1 MQKLT
6 LKKSW
11 HKNQASNYLE
21 IIVVIFSFIFIVL
34 GIIGSFL
41 PILPG
46 PILSWI
52 GFLILYLFG
61 DFSITL
67 KFLLITFLIA
77 ITVFIADNM
86 ISIIGVKKSG
96 GGKVSIIGSIIG
108 LILGLLFLPIGIILG
123 PLIGAFIG
131 EYISQNNFK
140 KSLKVSLGAFFG
152 FLSGVFIKFL
162 MSMIFLGYYLK
173 FVWINFY

>member
-1 MQKLT
+1 M
-6 LKKSW
+6 
-11 HKNQASNYLE
+11 E
-21 IIVVIFSFIFIVL
+21 IIVIIVSLIFILL

-67 KFLLITFLIA
+67 KFLVISFLIA
-77 ITVFIADNM
+77 ITIFVLDNI

-96 GGKVSIIGSIIG
+96 GGKGSIIGSIIG
-108 LILGLLFLPIGIILG
+108 LILGLLFLPIGIVLG
-123 PLIGAFIG
+123 PLAGAFIG
-131 EYISQNNFK
+131 EYKSQNNFK

-162 MSMIFLGYYLK
+162 MSLIFLGYYLK
-173 FVWINFY
+173 FVLINFFK

>member
-1 MQKLT
+1 M
-6 LKKSW
+6 
-11 HKNQASNYLE
+11 E
-21 IIVVIFSFIFIVL
+21 IIVVIFSFIFIIL

-46 PILSWI
+46 PILSWV
-52 GFLILYLFG
+52 GFFILYLFG
-61 DFSITL
+61 DFSITV
-67 KFLLITFLIA
+67 KFLIITFLIS
-77 ITVFIADNM
+77 IIVFLADNI

-96 GGKVSIIGSIIG
+96 GGKGSIIGSIIG

-162 MSMIFLGYYLK
+162 MSLIFLGYYLK
-173 FVWINFY
+173 FVLINFFK